1 MKSSLSL
8 LPLALLIVFAGI
20 VLIFITGCANGPAV
34 DPQVTAIVGAHGV
47 PAATSDKINHGQHL
61 DYNDITNL
69 VKSRVPTYVIV
80 GYLRSTEVVYNFT
93 YQELHHLRAIGAS
106 RELVNYLS
114 ETQGFYGN
122 NKTVS
127 SGFKIPKY
135 IQDNSMLNQ
144 DKQPFFYNE
153 PIVDDWYD
161 SVYEESC
168 YSPFS
173 FN

>member
-1 MKSSLSL
+1 MKRSFSL
-8 LPLALLIVFAGI
+8 LSSVILCLLGVMAPVF
-20 VLIFITGCANGPAV
+20 LSSCAQGPTV
-34 DPQVTAIVGAHGV
+34 DPQVTATVTADHV
-47 PAATSDKINHGQHL
+47 PSETRDKMIHGQHL
-61 DYNDITNL
+61 DYNDILNL
-69 VKSRVPTYVIV
+69 VKSRVPSYIIV
-80 GYLRSTEVVYNFT
+80 GYLRSTEAVYNFT
-93 YQELHHLRAIGAS
+93 YAQLRHLRAMGATPQV
-106 RELVNYLS
+106 LNYLS

-122 NKTVS
+122 NKTPS
-127 SGFKIPKY
+127 HGFKIPKY
-135 IQDNSMLNQ
+135 IRANSMLNQ